1 MNSQTLFVV
10 SPIAAEWQG
19 CNRNIRSNV
28 IHPMLLL
35 CVAHWRSA
43 ADIIGQPVGLRNIR
57 RGWKVAINDL
67 NSAQSHA
74 GRIGLTTNMANCFGS
89 FNCTARVELRISLEA
104 VNARETRIFC

>member
-1 MNSQTLFVV
+1 M

-57 RGWKVAINDL
+57 RGWEVAMNDL

-74 GRIGLTTNMANCFGS
+74 DRIKLTMNTPDRFRSLNDAP
-89 FNCTARVELRISLEA
+89 RVELRISFETTD
-104 VNARETRIFC
+104 ARETLTLC

>member
-1 MNSQTLFVV
+1 MNSQTLFVM
-10 SPIAAEWQG
+10 SPIAAELQG

-57 RGWKVAINDL
+57 RGWKVAMDDL

-74 GRIGLTTNMANCFGS
+74 DRIKLTMRTPDRFRSLNDAP
-89 FNCTARVELRISLEA
+89 RVELRISLEA
-104 VNARETRIFC
+104 TDARETRIIC